1 MGEKEIERRLCQRF
15 NVPGTTTSYVKIG
28 LFGRRKKVVEEFCP
42 VLDMSRGGIRFL
54 TQKLLNF
61 KSRIEINVSVPGER
75 GPLTLIGRVVWA
87 SFNPGKSYRY
97 QAGIKFSPYGGDK
110 GQNDPDFLSRII
122 ALEQKSAAV

>member
-1 MGEKEIERRLCQRF
+1 MGEKEMERRLCQRF
-15 NVPGTTTSYVKIG
+15 NVPGTTASYVKIG

-75 GPLTLIGRVVWA
+75 APLTLIGRVVWA

-97 QAGIKFSPYGGDK
+97 QAGIKFTPYGEEK
-110 GQNDPDFLSRII
+110 NLNNPDFLSRII
-122 ALEQKSAAV
+122 ALERRSSAS